1 MAKLIFTDKIFS
13 GRVYELV
20 LEKTT
25 VGRGDQNTVVIR
37 DNTLSSAHCE
47 ILMHGTEV
55 IVRDLDSRNGTF
67 VNGVRLNKQSQVKS
81 GQAVRFGAVEA
92 RLELGPLS
100 EEDNTTEITAIYTL
114 GKVMR
119 DQRRAQKQPPPAT
132 ASMQL
137 DPNASPS
144 PDEQTILI
152 PRSDLPQPALTP
164 PPDERQSPAESRS
177 LSRLSVIIAFARLGW
192 MVVGCLGMGWR

>member
-1 MAKLIFTDKIFS
+1 MAKLIFTDKNFS

-25 VGRGDQNTVVIR
+25 VGRGDQNTLVIR
-37 DNTLSSAHCE
+37 DNSLSSTHCE
-47 ILMHGTEV
+47 ILMHGTEI

-81 GQAVRFGAVEA
+81 GQTVRFGAVEA

-100 EEDNTTEITAIYTL
+100 EEDNTTEITAIYTH

-137 DPNASPS
+137 DPNAPPS

-177 LSRLSVIIAFARLGW
+177 RSKLAVIIAVALLGLMIVAW
-192 MVVGCLGMGWR
+192 LVWGRR